1 LVLAVLISA
10 CASVPW
16 KRQAVVS
23 YEGLAKTLEIVQKNS
38 MLFRDSGTITQ
49 EQYAKIGLIY
59 KPAKK
64 LAAETKA
71 ALDLAIDAA
80 NTVKED
86 SYMEDYQKLLAQFK
100 TLFYNLLDLAL
111 DFGVLSRSEH
121 SIYKEM

>member
-1 LVLAVLISA
+1 MIAA

-23 YEGLAKTLEIVQKNS
+23 YEGLSKTLEQIQKNAV
-38 MLFRDSGTITQ
+38 LFRDSGTISK
-49 EQYAKIGLIY
+49 EQYDKIGMIY

-64 LAAETKA
+64 LAEETKT

-80 NTVKED
+80 NTIKED
-86 SYMEDYQKLLAQFK
+86 SYMANYQTLLAQFK

-111 DFGVLSRSEH
+111 DFGVLSKSEH
-121 SIYKEM
+121 TIYKEM